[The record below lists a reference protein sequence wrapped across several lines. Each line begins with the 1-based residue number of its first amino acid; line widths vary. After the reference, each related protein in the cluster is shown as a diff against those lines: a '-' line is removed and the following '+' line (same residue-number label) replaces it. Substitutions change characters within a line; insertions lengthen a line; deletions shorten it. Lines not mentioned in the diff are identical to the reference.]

1 MEEIAS
7 ELKDKRRDVSLPS
20 HLKATSEETLANEGV
35 DKRQITMAATERF
48 ISLANL
54 FKLGTSDDG
63 IIPALIFLHNILEV
77 GSGLSVLLCAV
88 LTRLSTVQPQYPLA
102 IPLPKNP
109 WNTLRF
115 IRYANGVVVFE
126 GSTGVVGLT
135 TNSDILR
142 QQLLGFQ

>member
-35 DKRQITMAATERF
+35 DKRQIIMAATERF

-54 FKLGTSDDG
+54 FKLGTSDDR

-77 GSGLSVLLCAV
+77 GSGLCVLLCAV
-88 LTRLSTVQPQYPLA
+88 LTRLSTVQPQHPLA
-102 IPLPKNP
+102 IHTAGETQ
-109 WNTLRF
+109 W
-115 IRYANGVVVFE
+115 
-126 GSTGVVGLT
+126 
-135 TNSDILR
+135 
-142 QQLLGFQ
+142 

>member
-35 DKRQITMAATERF
+35 DKRQIIMAATERF

-54 FKLGTSDDG
+54 FKLGTSDDR

-77 GSGLSVLLCAV
+77 GSGLCVLLCAV
-88 LTRLSTVQPQYPLA
+88 LTRLSTVQPQHLLA
-102 IPLPKNP
+102 IHTADETQGIPGVFRKGMVRPRRLVTTAFHPISA
-109 WNTLRF
+109 RF
-115 IRYANGVVVFE
+115 
-126 GSTGVVGLT
+126 
-135 TNSDILR
+135 
-142 QQLLGFQ
+142 

>member
-35 DKRQITMAATERF
+35 DKRQIIMAATERF

-54 FKLGTSDDG
+54 FKLGTSDDR

-77 GSGLSVLLCAV
+77 RSGLSVLLCGRSDTSV
-88 LTRLSTVQPQYPLA
+88 Y
-102 IPLPKNP
+102 
-109 WNTLRF
+109 
-115 IRYANGVVVFE
+115 
-126 GSTGVVGLT
+126 
-135 TNSDILR
+135 NSVATPISHSY
-142 QQLLGFQ
+142 GG